1 MKLDT
6 GDVAPHAHVIDPP
19 AGLWWRRFMIRL
31 RAWEY
36 WPVYIFN
43 FPVLAIWLRNA
54 IRARDIFFF
63 TLTNP
68 GIETGGF
75 FGESKS
81 SILANIPNAFKPKTV
96 LLKAGTSEA
105 DLRAMLTQHELTF
118 PIIAKPEVG
127 ERGWLIGKMQDEA
140 ELIEYARAHPIDLIL
155 QTYIDWPTEV
165 SIMTYAMPDGSGAA
179 VTSICEKH
187 FLQICGDGRSTLG
200 QLILA
205 QDRALLQFE
214 KLVARFG
221 HRWNEIL
228 PEGEVLVLEH
238 VGNHC
243 RGTMFLNRND
253 QIDTEITGVM
263 TGILKHMPDVYY
275 GRFDMRVG
283 SWESLRAGK
292 DIRVLEFNGTSSDP
306 AHIYQPGYSLIRA
319 YRDLAVHW
327 KIMAR
332 IARQNRQKGHTP
344 VRFRQILSGLIIYF
358 RHKRTN

>member
-1 MKLDT
+1 MSGNTSALLSA
-6 GDVAPHAHVIDPP
+6 VPVVQRPR
-19 AGLWWRRFMIRL
+19 GLWWRRFMIRL
-31 RAWEY
+31 RSWEY

-43 FPVLAIWLRNA
+43 IPVLGIWIRNA

-81 SILANIPNAFKPKTV
+81 SILAHLPEDFKPKTV
-96 LLKAGTSEA
+96 LLKAGLSPDQIQALVTSGG
-105 DLRAMLTQHELTF
+105 LTF
-118 PIIAKPEVG
+118 PLIVKPEVG
-127 ERGWLIGKMQDEA
+127 ERGWLIGKMHDLD

-155 QTYIDWPTEV
+155 QTYIDWPLEV
-165 SIMTYAMPDGSGAA
+165 SIMTYALPDGSGAA

-187 FLQICGDGRSTLG
+187 FLQVVGDGLSTLG
-200 QLILA
+200 HLILQ
-205 QDRALLQFE
+205 QDRAVLQFE

-221 HRWNEIL
+221 DRWDEVL
-228 PEGEVLVLEH
+228 PVGEVLILEH

-253 QIDTEITGVM
+253 QIDEEISRVM
-263 TGILKHMPDVYY
+263 IPLLRSMPEVYY

-283 SWESLRAGK
+283 SWESLRAGR
-292 DIRVLEFNGTSSDP
+292 DIRILEFNGTSSDP
-306 AHIYQPGYSLIRA
+306 AHIYQPGYSLVQA
-319 YRDLAVHW
+319 YRDMAFHW
-327 KIMAR
+327 KVMAR
-332 IARQNRQKGHTP
+332 IARQNRARGHRP
-344 VRFRQILSGLIIYF
+344 VTFRQILSGLIIYF